1 MSSKKFMSSHKFI
14 INPLKIDSCGFAV
27 CGSHHVPQQLTEAN
41 GSTSSRFTDNSRY
54 HCLEVS
60 FSGSLTCFR
69 LFSQDFRVRVNKGG
83 CRQAALK
90 AEVNSGMTAYH
101 RQGAV
106 LGQIQ
111 MWSKPAVPNPFPRH
125 GPVYIGQYFDA
136 FKVSQINPTK

>member
-1 MSSKKFMSSHKFI
+1 M
-14 INPLKIDSCGFAV
+14 
-27 CGSHHVPQQLTEAN
+27 QT
-41 GSTSSRFTDNSRY
+41 
-54 HCLEVS
+54 
-60 FSGSLTCFR
+60 
-69 LFSQDFRVRVNKGG
+69 
-83 CRQAALK
+83 ALK

-136 FKVSQINPTK
+136 FKVSNNKSNKIKPVPKKQDLFQPVLPPEA